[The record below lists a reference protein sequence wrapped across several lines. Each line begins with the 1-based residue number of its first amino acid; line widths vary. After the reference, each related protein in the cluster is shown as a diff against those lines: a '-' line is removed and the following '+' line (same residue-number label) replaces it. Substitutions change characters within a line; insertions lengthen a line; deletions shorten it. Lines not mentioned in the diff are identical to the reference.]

1 MKPDSKTIVLQ
12 FNDCISR
19 GDLDGLAGLMADDI
33 VFTDRENTIVRS
45 KLSMIDA
52 WSRFFKLCPG
62 YRNTFELVRSEG
74 DRVVMR
80 GHAYWT
86 EREPRDPAIW
96 VATIEGGLI
105 REWRILYDSPEN
117 RNKLGIEA

>member
-1 MKPDSKTIVLQ
+1 MNPDPKQVVLA
-12 FNDCISR
+12 FNDCITA
-19 GDLDGLAGLMADDI
+19 GDIDGLSRLMADDI

-96 VATIEGGLI
+96 VATISEGLV
-105 REWRILYDSPEN
+105 REWQIYHDTPDN
-117 RNKLGIEA
+117 RKKFLIDE